1 MWIALALSVA
11 LQPTLLHS
19 TTASRCSA
27 PPQMMAK
34 GFGKTPKPDATPKKP
49 PTPNAIKRDKA
60 AQAFD
65 ELKSTGA
72 PEYIVS
78 VRTVPAD
85 GGAPSD
91 WYPVGGIA
99 VPRSSSEDTA
109 VSMAI
114 FNNED
119 DLLKGAYRT
128 YPKLKVSTDKF
139 EVRPAE
145 SQLPTCP
152 PRPMSC
158 ATLTPLPLPSS

>member
-1 MWIALALSVA
+1 
-11 LQPTLLHS
+11 
-19 TTASRCSA
+19 
-27 PPQMMAK
+27 MMAK
-34 GFGKTPKPDATPKKP
+34 GFGKAPKPGATPKKP
-49 PTPNAIKRDKA
+49 PTPNALTRDKA

-78 VRTVPAD
+78 VRTVSAD
-85 GGAPSD
+85 GGVPSE

-139 EVRPAE
+139 EVRITIAH
-145 SQLPTCP
+145 
-152 PRPMSC
+152 
-158 ATLTPLPLPSS
+158 PST